1 MRALALV
8 LMCIP
13 VWVAA
18 QGSIRGVVADGQ
30 TGEALIGAN
39 VVITDPYKGAMADL
53 DGRYSLDGLA
63 PGTYKV
69 TGSFI
74 GYTSIVELVTLT
86 GKEVVLVN
94 FNLLAETVIIDQAAE
109 VIATVDRARDVYM
122 ENIRKKDA
130 ASLDYISS
138 QQIRRTGDSD
148 AAGAM
153 RRVTG
158 VSTVGNFIFVR
169 GLSDRYLKTTL
180 NGLEVPSINPRR
192 NTLEMDIFPTNL
204 VDNLVVVK
212 TQSANLPGDW
222 SGAYLN
228 VITKDFPDAFMF
240 NFTSTLGYND
250 QSTFREVL
258 SSQRS
263 STDWLGYDDG
273 FRGLPAAAVGLTAEE
288 WPFLAGTSFYDGLVY
303 MGYADEL
310 AASGINGPGDIGP
323 SNPIGTVCA
332 GLGITLDSL
341 ETYGMAP
348 ASEARNAGLTAMTQS
363 FNKAWDVTRRQA
375 PLDLT
380 QSLSFGNQTQ
390 LFGRS
395 FGYIF
400 GMQYKRQTRYWGD
413 GEYARYTGGGTST
426 ATQEMQQLKGFND
439 AMGTENVYWNML
451 LNLSYKLNEFNKI
464 SALAMPNFSG
474 QNESRFMEGFNYL
487 DTDMPQVQR
496 TQRYEQR
503 QLNIWQARGEHFL
516 PGYKTQI
523 QWNLGYSGGVMRT
536 PDLRVFYNNWQR
548 VESPILDQAV
558 FTAVDGSD
566 VTAEALQYI
575 NEALNKSEL
584 PLDWASNPDATIA
597 FLAGEG
603 LDIES
608 FNVPVSVDTTYTILS
623 ATYPDPTRYYRTLH
637 ESKFDAKLHVVQ
649 PILPSRDLETKF
661 SAGLSFVRTARRHEE
676 QQFEFEGTGGFNGSI
691 AEYMADSNMV
701 VSRARDYVYAALLTD
716 LNNTDRGTMDV
727 LGAYAM
733 LDAYLHPD
741 VRLNAGVRVEQ
752 ADMLIRSARIDE
764 ATDLTPQERD
774 RLQGTLN
781 DFDVMP
787 SLNVVW
793 AMSGS
798 ELLKVTNLRFAYSR
812 SIARPVFREK
822 SPFRGFDF
830 ETLETLKGNPGLDG
844 TKIDNVDLRFEHFP
858 NLGEIFSASLF
869 YKRFTDPIEQT
880 SILEAANPEYTWSN
894 IPYSNAVGL
903 ELEGR
908 KTLGFISEALMP
920 WSLGVNLSLIR
931 SRTAILE
938 EELRV
943 IRATD
948 PMHPN
953 TRPLFG
959 QSPYILNT
967 ILTYAPDS
975 SGFQGTVAFNLQGP
989 KLFMTQLGG
998 MPDIYQQ
1005 PFPSLDLTFSQT
1017 VGEHFACG
1025 FRAFNLLNPLDRKT
1039 YDFGDPGQYNWLAFR
1054 TGRTF
1059 SLSFTYRI

>member
-1 MRALALV
+1 MRALLLTYLLLPGV
-8 LMCIP
+8 LL
-13 VWVAA
+13 A
-18 QGSIRGVVADGQ
+18 QGSIRGVVSDGQ

-39 VVITDPYKGAMADL
+39 VVIAEPYKGAMADL
-53 DGRYSLDGLA
+53 DGRYGLEGLA

-74 GYTSIVELVTLT
+74 GYTPKVEMVTIT
-86 GKEVVLVN
+86 GREVVTVN
-94 FNLLAETVIIDQAAE
+94 FNLLVETIVIEQAAE
-109 VIATVDRARDVYM
+109 VVATIDRSRDVYM

-169 GLSDRYLKTTL
+169 GLSDRYIKTTL

-228 VITKDFPDAFMF
+228 VITKDFPDAFTF

-250 QSTFREVL
+250 QSTFRDVL

-263 STDWLGYDDG
+263 STDALGYDDG
-273 FRGLPAAAVGLTAEE
+273 FRALPAGVQGLTATD
-288 WPFLAGTSFYDGLVY
+288 WPFLQGTSFYDGLVY

-310 AASGINGPGDIGP
+310 AAQGINGPGDIGAA
-323 SNPIGTVCA
+323 NPIGTVCA
-332 GLGITLDSL
+332 GLGISIDSL

-348 ASEARNAGLTAMTQS
+348 ASEAANARLTALTQS

-390 LFGRS
+390 LFGRP

-400 GMQYKRQTRYWGD
+400 GMQYKRQTRFWDD
-413 GEYARYTGGGTST
+413 GVYGRYTGGGAET
-426 ATQEMQQLKGFND
+426 AEAEMQQLKGFND

-464 SALAMPNFSG
+464 SALAMPNVSG

-503 QLNIWQARGEHFL
+503 QLNIWQARGEHFI
-516 PGYKTQI
+516 PAYKTQV

-548 VESPILDQAV
+548 VETPQLDQAV

-566 VTAEALQYI
+566 VTAEALGYI
-575 NEALNKSEL
+575 NDALNKSEL
-584 PLDWASNPDATIA
+584 PLDWASSPDVVIA

-603 LDIES
+603 LEIES
-608 FNVPVSVDTTYTILS
+608 FNVPVTVDTTYTILS

-637 ESKFDAKLHVVQ
+637 ESKLDAKLHVIQ
-649 PILPSRDLETKF
+649 PILQHRDLDTKL
-661 SAGLSFVRTARRHEE
+661 SAGVSFVRTSRRHEE
-676 QQFEFEGTGGFNGSI
+676 QQFEFEGTGSFNGSI
-691 AEYMADSNMV
+691 ADYMADSNMV
-701 VSRARDYVYAALLTD
+701 VSRGRDYVYAALLTD

-727 LGAYAM
+727 FAGYAM
-733 LDAYLHPD
+733 VDAYLHPD
-741 VRLNAGVRVEQ
+741 VRLNAGVRIEA
-752 ADMLIRSARIDE
+752 ADMLIRSARLDE

-774 RLQGTLN
+774 KLQGTLN
-781 DFDVMP
+781 DVDVMP
-787 SLNVVW
+787 SLNLVW
-793 AMSGS
+793 ALSGD
-798 ELLKVTNLRFAYSR
+798 ELLKVTNMRFAYSR

-844 TKIDNVDLRFEHFP
+844 TKIDNLDFRFEHYP
-858 NLGEIFSASLF
+858 NLGEILSASLF
-869 YKRFTDPIEQT
+869 YKRFTNPIEQT

-894 IPYSNAVGL
+894 IPYSNVVGL
-903 ELEGR
+903 ELEAR
-908 KTLGFISEALMP
+908 KSLAVISDRLQP
-920 WSLGVNLSLIR
+920 WSLGMNMSFIR

-948 PMHPN
+948 PMHPD

-959 QSPYILNT
+959 QSPYIFNAM
-967 ILTYAPDS
+967 LTYAPDS
-975 SGFQGTVAFNLQGP
+975 SGFQGTVAYNVQGP

-1005 PFPSLDLTFSQT
+1005 PTPTLDVTVSQT
-1017 VGEHFACG
+1017 FGERFAAS
-1025 FRAFNLLNPLDRKT
+1025 FRAFNLINPLDRKS
-1039 YDFGDPGQYNWLAFR
+1039 YDFGEPGEYLWLAYR